1 MYSRKSEGPRM
12 EPWGTPTLTGYSCED
27 FPSRTTWS
35 CLLLRKEEIRP
46 NIWPEIPKTLFVKDL
61 SFWKNLKDLSLK
73 KTSMPNP
80 VKSLEKR
87 YHSCYGWKW
96 YFLAKKHH
104 TKFNQNIWYLDKIKS
119 FWKFMIWFC
128 YFCKNIVFFCY
139 GCGPWGLH
147 LGQKMVIF
155 RVLAIFVFQNYW
167 VPMKVTNI
175 TWISQ
180 DIL

>member
-1 MYSRKSEGPRM
+1 M

-27 FPSRTTWS
+27 FPSRTTQS
-35 CLLLRKEEIRP
+35 RLLLRKEDLAKYLTWNSIRL
-46 NIWPEIPKTLFVKDL
+46 KFV
-61 SFWKNLKDLSLK
+61 K

-104 TKFNQNIWYLDKIKS
+104 TKFNQIIWYLDKIKS